1 MKELFS
7 RLNEREKARLRL
19 LFLVF
24 LLVLMFFF
32 FISRGEQRG
41 YFSLADELKARE
53 KVYSDIEQ
61 HRMENAEEWAGWE
74 EAYRDMGDLKKTHF
88 YQEGEGVNGLL
99 LDLHKIFAEA
109 GITARSLRYNYAS
122 LENNQVKKINVTFNF
137 TGSYLILKKFLDTV
151 ERFPKFLLLESIDFM
166 KISGNGSILELKIVL
181 AGYYEN
187 F

>member
-7 RLNEREKARLRL
+7 RLNEREKMQLRL

-32 FISRGEQRG
+32 FISRGAQHG
-41 YFSLADELKARE
+41 YLNLADELKSRE
-53 KVYSDIEQ
+53 NVYSDIEQ
-61 HRMENAEEWAGWE
+61 RRTASAEEWAGWE
-74 EAYRDMGDLKKTHF
+74 EAYRDMEDLKKTYF

-99 LDLHKIFAEA
+99 LDLHKIFTEA

-122 LENNQVKKINVTFNF
+122 LEKDQVKKINVTFNF
-137 TGSYLILKKFLDTV
+137 TGSYLILKKFLDTI
-151 ERFPKFLLLESIDFM
+151 ERFPKFLLLENIDFM
-166 KISGNGSILELKIVL
+166 KISANGSILELKIVL